1 MGNLVQEKDHSRERY
16 IKLVRK
22 SCEDIFDITRFGA
35 SIMHRDADTL
45 VVLDIDMIS
54 SDHILYLCEMY
65 AGLQICM
72 HKNAKSSSGFEII
85 LTLAHSRAWYS
96 RAEVMH
102 VLLCCVVCV
111 LILTLAQFAQQ

>member
-1 MGNLVQEKDHSRERY
+1 MSNLVHEKDHPRVRRMT
-16 IKLVRK
+16 LVRK
-22 SCEDIFDITRFGA
+22 SCEDIFDITRCGA
-35 SIMHRDADTL
+35 SILHRDADTL

-54 SDHILYLCEMY
+54 SDHVLYLCEMY

-72 HKNAKSSSGFEII
+72 HENAKSSSGFEII
-85 LTLAHSRAWYS
+85 LTLAHSRTWYS

-111 LILTLAQFAQQ
+111 LISTLTQFAQQ

>member
-1 MGNLVQEKDHSRERY
+1 MSNFVQEKGHSRERY

-22 SCEDIFDITRFGA
+22 SCEDIFDITRCGA
-35 SIMHRDADTL
+35 SILHRDADTL
-45 VVLDIDMIS
+45 VILDIDMIS
-54 SDHILYLCEMY
+54 SDHVLYLCEMY

-72 HKNAKSSSGFEII
+72 HENAKSSSGFEII
-85 LTLAHSRAWYS
+85 LTLAHSRTWYS

-111 LILTLAQFAQQ
+111 LISTLAQFAQQ